1 MMQDDSDEAFI
12 ADLEHLFGAR
22 VRADDEFASTLY
34 CAITQVV
41 WTHVSK
47 GESGFTYR
55 GAEAV
60 LDQIGRRDMGLL
72 IEPGSGH
79 VSEEIASAL
88 QQLGWRYRSLVA

>member
-1 MMQDDSDEAFI
+1 M
-12 ADLEHLFGAR
+12 
-22 VRADDEFASTLY
+22 RADDAFASALY

-41 WTHVSK
+41 WTHVTK

-60 LDQIGRRDMGLL
+60 LEQIGRRDMRLL

-79 VSEEIASAL
+79 VSEEIATAL
-88 QQLGWRYRSLVA
+88 QRFGWRHTSLL